1 MDRNDYYG
9 GESASLNLAQVC
21 RKGIAGKDLRKAQ
34 YVNHFRN
41 QVYKKFCPDQAVPEG
56 YRDRDFNVD
65 LVPKFMMAN
74 GEIVRFLTHTGVTRY
89 LEFKQINGSY
99 VYKDGSIYRVPAS
112 EVEAISSSLLGLMEK
127 RRVQKFF
134 EFIQN
139 WQEID
144 PSTHEG
150 MKLLRPGTSTI
161 SRIIHMRFP

>member
-1 MDRNDYYG
+1 
-9 GESASLNLAQVC
+9 
-21 RKGIAGKDLRKAQ
+21 
-34 YVNHFRN
+34 
-41 QVYKKFCPDQAVPEG
+41 VYKKFCPDQAVPDG

-112 EVEAISSSLLGLMEK
+112 EAEAISSSLLGLMEK

-144 PSTHEG
+144 PSSHQGTTRLRQNG
-150 MKLLRPGTSTI
+150 SWFKLYIHTYFPQVLTSI
-161 SRIIHMRFP
+161 RIQ

>member
-1 MDRNDYYG
+1 MVQ
-9 GESASLNLAQVC
+9 NLLFITVIDA
-21 RKGIAGKDLRKAQ
+21 AGLPDSEPFFL
-34 YVNHFRN
+34 

-89 LEFKQINGSY
+89 LEFKQISGSY

-112 EVEAISSSLLGLMEK
+112 EAEAISSSLLGIMEK

-139 WQEID
+139 WKEID

-150 MKLLRPGTSTI
+150 KCIRSALCPCVNDNY
-161 SRIIHMRFP
+161 